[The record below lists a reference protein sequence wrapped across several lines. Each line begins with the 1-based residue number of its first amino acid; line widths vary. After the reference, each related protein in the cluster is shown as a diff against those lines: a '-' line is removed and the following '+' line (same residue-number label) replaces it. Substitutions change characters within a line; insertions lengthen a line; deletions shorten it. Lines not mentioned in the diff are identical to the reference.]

1 MESTLPDSETLP
13 DAVTLG
19 LNKMTSCRS
28 PGELT
33 LNALLTTENMLKI

>member
-13 DAVTLG
+13 DIDTLG
-19 LNKMTSCRS
+19 LNKMTSYRS

-33 LNALLTTENMLKI
+33 LNASLTTENLLKI